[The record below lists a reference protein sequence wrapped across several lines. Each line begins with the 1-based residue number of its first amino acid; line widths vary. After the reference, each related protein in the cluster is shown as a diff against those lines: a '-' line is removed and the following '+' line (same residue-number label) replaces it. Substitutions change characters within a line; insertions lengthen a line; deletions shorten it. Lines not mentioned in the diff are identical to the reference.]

1 MTHAKLTLPFDRT
14 NTLPEDVQQE
24 REIALEYLA
33 EAWNSASEDGVD
45 SQALAHAAL
54 FAAIATLVRDHG
66 EEAVSRMIGNIPNR
80 IESGEYSLD
89 RVLQ

>member
-1 MTHAKLTLPFDRT
+1 MSSAKTSFPFSTHDSMPDGIH
-14 NTLPEDVQQE
+14 ED

-45 SQALAHAAL
+45 TEALAHAAL
-54 FAAIATLVRDHG
+54 FAAIATLVRDYG
-66 EEAVSRMIGNIPNR
+66 EEAVARMIGEIPAR
-80 IESGEYSLD
+80 IDNGDYSLD

>member
-1 MTHAKLTLPFDRT
+1 MTYGKLNFPFDRT
-14 NTLPEDVQQE
+14 TAMPEGVQQE

-45 SQALAHAAL
+45 SEALAHAAL
-54 FAAIATLVRDHG
+54 FAAIATLVRDYG
-66 EEAVSRMIGNIPNR
+66 EEAVARMIGEIPAR
-80 IESGEYSLD
+80 IDGGEYSLD